1 MLKKHSQLF
10 ESLLLISDL
19 VIIASSW
26 ALSFHVRFH
35 SGLFDAPRGVPDFF
49 AYSLLLIPIT
59 IIWAIVFKVFGLYR
73 PKRIGTPLSE
83 VIDIAKACG
92 VSMLIFIAVT
102 FFAKQ
107 YEYSRLVFV
116 LFTVINIG
124 ALSLGRFAF
133 RKTLRALRRR
143 GFNLRYA
150 VVVGTGEPARR
161 LIENIE
167 DHPEVGI
174 KVEGLVS
181 PEEGQAGRQVCGVR
195 VVGSIG
201 DLRELLALMRIDMVF
216 IALGWDQHSKVAEA
230 VKYIGDEAVDIK
242 VIPDMVE
249 FMTLRGGVEEFEG
262 IPILNL
268 RNSPLYGWNMVLKR
282 GFDIALSIA
291 ALVVFSPLMLAIAA
305 LVKATSEGPVLYRQE
320 RMGIGGQP
328 FRMLKFRTMRTG
340 AEDDTGAVWARR
352 GDPRRTMLGR
362 VLRAASLDELPQL
375 INVLRGDMSLVG
387 PRPER
392 PVFIHEFRR
401 EIPRYMLRHRMKAG
415 ITGWAQVNGWRGDT
429 DLKKRIEHDLYYIEH
444 WSLALDMK
452 ILFLTLWK
460 GFVNRNAY

>member
-19 VIIASSW
+19 VIIAFSW
-26 ALSFHVRFH
+26 ALSFHIRFH
-35 SGLFDAPRGVPDFF
+35 SGLLSVPRGVPDFF

-59 IIWAIVFKVFGLYR
+59 IIWAVVFKVFGLYR

-83 VIDIAKACG
+83 VIDIGKACG
-92 VSMLIFIAVT
+92 ISMLIFIAVT

-116 LFTVINIG
+116 LFTIINIG

-133 RKTLRALRRR
+133 RKALRALRRR

-150 VVVGTGEPARR
+150 LIVGTGGQARR
-161 LIENIE
+161 LIETIE
-167 DHPEVGI
+167 NHPEVGI

-181 PEEGQAGRQVCGVR
+181 PEEGQAGRQVSGVR

-201 DLRELLALMRIDMVF
+201 DLRELLGLRRIDMVF
-216 IALGWDQHSKVAEA
+216 IALGWDQHSKMAEA

-262 IPILNL
+262 MPILNL
-268 RNSPLYGWNMVLKR
+268 QNSPLYGWNIVLKR
-282 GFDIALSIA
+282 GFDIVLSVA
-291 ALVVFSPLMLAIAA
+291 ALVILWPVMLTIAM
-305 LVKATSEGPVLYRQE
+305 LVRATSQGPVLYRQE

-328 FRMLKFRTMRTG
+328 FQILKFRTMRTG

-362 VLRAASLDELPQL
+362 VLRATSLDELPQL

-401 EIPRYMLRHRMKAG
+401 EIPRYMLRHKMKAG
-415 ITGWAQVNGWRGDT
+415 ITGWAQVNGWRGHT

-444 WSLALDMK
+444 WSLALDFK

>member
-19 VIIASSW
+19 IIIASSW
-26 ALSFHVRFH
+26 ALSFHIRFH
-35 SGLFDAPRGVPDFF
+35 SGLLSVPRGVPDFF

-59 IIWAIVFKVFGLYR
+59 IIWAVVFKVFGLYR

-83 VIDIAKACG
+83 VIDIGKACG
-92 VSMLIFIAVT
+92 ISMLIFIAVT

-107 YEYSRLVFV
+107 YEFSRLVFV

-133 RKTLRALRRR
+133 RKALRSLRRR

-150 VVVGTGEPARR
+150 VIVGTGEPARR

-167 DHPEVGI
+167 NHPEVGI

-195 VVGSIG
+195 VVGSTG
-201 DLRELLALMRIDMVF
+201 DLRELLGLMRIDMVF

-230 VKYIGDEAVDIK
+230 VKHIGDEAVDIK

-282 GFDIALSIA
+282 GFDIVLSIA
-291 ALVVFSPLMLAIAA
+291 ALVLFSPLMLVIAA
-305 LVKATSEGPVLYRQE
+305 LVRATSPGPVLYRQE

-362 VLRAASLDELPQL
+362 VLRATSLDELPQL

-415 ITGWAQVNGWRGDT
+415 ITGWAQVNGWRGHT
-429 DLKKRIEHDLYYIEH
+429 DLKKRIEHDLYYIEN